1 MRYIREKLLVNL
13 NYNYMTTNKDV
24 IEVLNDLIRI
34 NNDRTAGY
42 MRAAEDTKNVDVDL
56 RTIFE
61 RLADESR
68 QNAIELTA
76 QVGRLGGEPATG
88 TTTSGKIYRAWM
100 NVKDMFTGKD
110 RHALLASCEYGEDAA
125 QRAYED
131 ALASDAPLPT
141 DVRQLITTQKS
152 SLRNSHDMIKKYRDV
167 HEITK

>member
-1 MRYIREKLLVNL
+1 
-13 NYNYMTTNKDV
+13 MTTNKDV

-42 MRAAEDTKNVDVDL
+42 MRASEDTKNVDVDL

-61 RLADESR
+61 RMADESR

-131 ALASDAPLPT
+131 ALASDAPLST
-141 DVRQLITTQKS
+141 DIRQLITSQKS
-152 SLRNSHDMIKKYRDV
+152 SLRNSHDMIKKYRDM

>member
-1 MRYIREKLLVNL
+1 MAQ
-13 NYNYMTTNKDV
+13 NKETV
-24 IEVLNDLIRI
+24 EVLNDLIRI

-42 MRAAEDTKNVDVDL
+42 TRAAEDTKQVDVDL

-125 QRAYED
+125 QKAYDE

-141 DVRQLITTQKS
+141 DVRQLITSQKA
-152 SLRNSHDMIKKYRDV
+152 SLKNAHDMIKKYRDL
-167 HEITK
+167 HEIAR